1 MGRLGETGRQ
11 VGGKVGGKGGGKQE
25 GGLAG
30 WQASEL
36 PLSVER
42 YVYF

>member
-11 VGGKVGGKGGGKQE
+11 GGGKVGGKQE